1 MKLALAI
8 VSLFPGGGLQRD
20 CMAIARLLDAQG
32 HDVTIFTSRLE
43 GGVGDD
49 LQVEVLPV
57 LAFTN
62 HGRNIAFSRAIARR
76 CAGQFDRIVGFDKLE
91 GLDVLYCADPPVA
104 PRYQSRLSR
113 ILPRGRK
120 LLLLERACFAR
131 ESRTKLLL
139 LSQPQVDAYRASW
152 DTQAE
157 RIALLPPTINAQR
170 RKPQL
175 RTDGTRKWMREEMA
189 VGANGWLWLAV
200 GSQLRVKGIDRTLE
214 ALELFSDARLAIAGI
229 GPSSK
234 AARQFAAHGAQA
246 WRGGSRPV
254 AGRSRGHS
262 GIDGCRRSPG
272 ASGPHRDD
280 RHGDSRSDRQRP
292 AGDRQRGLR
301 LRGAYREGGSGL
313 GSGRTVRA
321 RPLRGK
327 ASRGDGRAA
336 SGALERKRQTLR
348 GNGGHL
354 SRAATRGCAD
364 RGASESLY
372 DRRRPCSFV
381 GRD

>member
-1 MKLALAI
+1 M
-8 VSLFPGGGLQRD
+8 
-20 CMAIARLLDAQG
+20 
-32 HDVTIFTSRLE
+32 
-43 GGVGDD
+43 
-49 LQVEVLPV
+49 

-120 LLLLERACFAR
+120 LLSLERACFAR

-157 RIALLPPTINAQR
+157 RITLLPPTINAQR

-175 RTDGTRKWMREEMA
+175 RTDGTRKWLREEMA
-189 VGANGWLWLAV
+189 VGENGWLWLAV

-234 AARQFAAHGAQA
+234 AARQFARMARK
-246 WRGGSRPV
+246 RGVADRVRLLGVREDIPELMAAADLLVHPARTETTGTVILEAIVNGLPV
-254 AGRSRGHS
+254 
-262 GIDGCRRSPG
+262 
-272 ASGPHRDD
+272 
-280 RHGDSRSDRQRP
+280 
-292 AGDRQRGLR
+292 DRQRGLR
-301 LRGAYREGGSGL
+301 LRGAYREGRCGL
-313 GSGRTVRA
+313 RSARTVRA

-336 SGALERKRQTLR
+336 SGALERKCQALR
-348 GNGGHL
+348 GNGRHL

-364 RGASESLY
+364 RGACESL
-372 DRRRPCSFV
+372 DDCRCSCSFA

>member
-20 CMAIARLLDAQG
+20 CMAIARLLGAQG

-43 GGVGDD
+43 GGAGSD
-49 LQVEVLPV
+49 LQVEALPV

-76 CAGQFDRIVGFDKLE
+76 CAGQFERIVGFDKLE

-139 LSQPQVDAYRASW
+139 LSQPQLDTYRASW
-152 DTQAE
+152 NTQAE
-157 RIALLPPTINAQR
+157 RITLLPPTINAQR

-175 RTDGTRKWMREEMA
+175 RTDGTRKWLREEMA
-189 VGANGWLWLAV
+189 VGENGWLWLAI

-234 AARQFAAHGAQA
+234 AARQFARMARK
-246 WRGGSRPV
+246 RGV
-254 AGRSRGHS
+254 AGRVRLLGVREDIPELMAAADLLVHPARTETT
-262 GIDGCRRSPG
+262 GTVILEAIVNGLPVI
-272 ASGPHRDD
+272 ASAVCGYAEHVAKADAGLILAEPFAQGRFAEKLREAMDA
-280 RHGDSRSDRQRP
+280 QRLERWSEN
-292 AGDRQRGLR
+292 AKRYGETADIYRGL
-301 LRGAYREGGSGL
+301 
-313 GSGRTVRA
+313 T
-321 RPLRGK
+321 
-327 ASRGDGRAA
+327 RAA
-336 SGALERKRQTLR
+336 ALIVEPGITL
-348 GNGGHL
+348 
-354 SRAATRGCAD
+354 
-364 RGASESLY
+364 
-372 DRRRPCSFV
+372 
-381 GRD
+381 